1 MAKKRTYLR
10 DEPIDYIEQQF
21 NEKNGVLVSYGEQVS
36 AATLYEDVF
45 GDLEI
50 ELPFVLID
58 EDETKHIQPM
68 TLEKGLVYGKYR
80 NDVLVGGSTYFNNY
94 ISKNTT
100 KDIHAFIIDLD
111 NVYSEQLR
119 MALENDWRNA
129 NAQTLA
135 KPTYVVNSGTGLH
148 LYFVL
153 SEPIP
158 VYHSQ
163 VQDIDS
169 IYRELVRQQARRMY
183 VKTDMLWYGQDFR
196 MAGGLNKYE
205 WENTVFRIGEKWD
218 IEDLAKAVDVEVQIE
233 RYGQE
238 RKKKSKAER
247 PKVVPN
253 KRKSMWSTNRA
264 FFDYAVKEVRA
275 NAHEGCRYM
284 NMCALSVIAYKCS
297 IWHPKK
303 NPHPVSEEELEQT
316 LKSLLPQFNKDA
328 NRKIKEREIKSAMK
342 MFNPKAMETP
352 REILEGWQEWEY
364 KPIPRNGRTREQHI
378 KLMNFVRDE
387 INNNREWRNKDGRPK
402 GSGTAQEKVQQF
414 RTQHPDGT
422 KSQCKEM
429 TGLSYP
435 TIRKWWDA

>member
-1 MAKKRTYLR
+1 MAKKRTYLK
-10 DEPIDYIEQQF
+10 DEPDEYIEQQF
-21 NEKNGVLVSYGEQVS
+21 NDKNGVLTAYGESVS
-36 AATLYEDVF
+36 AETLYEDIF
-45 GDLEI
+45 GDLET

-94 ISKNTT
+94 ISKKTT

-129 NAQTLA
+129 NGQALA

-148 LYFVL
+148 LYYVL
-153 SEPIP
+153 TEPIP

-163 VQDIDS
+163 IQDIDA
-169 IYRELVRQQARRMY
+169 IYRSLVKQQARRMY

-218 IEDLAKAVDVEVQIE
+218 IEELAKAVDVDVQIE

-238 RKKKSKAER
+238 RIKKTKAER
-247 PKVVPN
+247 PMVVSN

-264 FFDYAVKEVRA
+264 FFDYAVQQVRA

-297 IWHPKK
+297 IWNKKK

-316 LKSLLPQFNKDA
+316 LRSLLPQFNKDA

-352 REILEGWQEWEY
+352 REILESWQEWKYE
-364 KPIPRNGRTREQHI
+364 PIKRNGRDRDLHLRIARATRDI
-378 KLMNFVRDE
+378 IYPDNSWMG
-387 INNNREWRNKDGRPK
+387 DGRPK

-414 RTQHPDGT
+414 RAEHPEAT
-422 KSQCKEM
+422 KAECIRV
-429 TGLSYP
+429 TGLSKP
-435 TIRKWWDA
+435 TVYKWWDA